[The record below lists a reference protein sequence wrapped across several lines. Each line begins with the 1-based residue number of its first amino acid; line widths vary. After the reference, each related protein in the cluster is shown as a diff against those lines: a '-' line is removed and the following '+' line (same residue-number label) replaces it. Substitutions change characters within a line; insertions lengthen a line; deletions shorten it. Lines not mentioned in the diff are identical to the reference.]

1 MSADM
6 DLKTISSFITKS
18 DLQEQLRE
26 SKENQEERYIQLKDE
41 LIDKIKNEF
50 IDAIKD
56 ELIDAIKDE
65 LIDEM
70 KNAVKDEVRV
80 VMIDKNEMGISNNAT
95 DVTFSPSFENEDPL
109 SLSNIN
115 NMQRQLTP
123 RQQSY
128 DRVGTESLSQRG
140 DVFVSQRELSR
151 TKPPQEYLSSLA
163 TPPIHV
169 VDVTLGKYNCFTHY
183 LPWYWIKV
191 FSLAP
196 NKYLYRKMSLAN
208 IYNIRHLNLYQISLL
223 SEKNIFHA
231 QIIASF
237 DQSNS

>member
-56 ELIDAIKDE
+56 ELID
-65 LIDEM
+65 EM
-70 KNAVKDEVRV
+70 KNSVKDEVRI

-151 TKPPQEYLSSLA
+151 AEPPQEYLSSLA
-163 TPPIHV
+163 TPPVHV
-169 VDVTLGKYNCFTHY
+169 VDVTLGK
-183 LPWYWIKV
+183 
-191 FSLAP
+191 
-196 NKYLYRKMSLAN
+196 
-208 IYNIRHLNLYQISLL
+208 
-223 SEKNIFHA
+223 
-231 QIIASF
+231 
-237 DQSNS
+237 

>member
-41 LIDKIKNEF
+41 LIDKIKN
-50 IDAIKD
+50 AIKD
-56 ELIDAIKDE
+56 ELIDAMKD
-65 LIDEM
+65 
-70 KNAVKDEVRV
+70 AVKDEVRV

-95 DVTFSPSFENEDPL
+95 DVIFSPSIENEDPL

-115 NMQRQLTP
+115 KLQRQLTP

-151 TKPPQEYLSSLA
+151 AEPPQEYLSSLA
-163 TPPIHV
+163 TPPVHV
-169 VDVTLGKYNCFTHY
+169 VDVTLGK
-183 LPWYWIKV
+183 
-191 FSLAP
+191 
-196 NKYLYRKMSLAN
+196 
-208 IYNIRHLNLYQISLL
+208 
-223 SEKNIFHA
+223 
-231 QIIASF
+231 
-237 DQSNS
+237 